1 MDNSNKK
8 IMLIDGNSIISRAFY
23 GIPLLTN
30 KDNEYTNA
38 IYGFMNI
45 FIKLYDDEKPDLIGI
60 AFDLPV
66 KTFRHKMFSEYKG
79 TRKPMPEE
87 LRPQIPALKNLLK
100 TMNIKIFE
108 VPGFEAD
115 DVLGTLSKMADEKGY
130 KCVLVSGDKDMLQLA
145 TKNVQIKI
153 PKTKSGKTI
162 TESYFEADVIE
173 EMGVTPTEFIDVKAL
188 MGDTS
193 DNIPGVPSIGE
204 KTAVKIIKEYHT
216 IENAIENVGNLKP
229 PRASKNLD
237 EFREQAILSKT
248 LATIILDV
256 PITFNEEELSVTN
269 DKIFNEEASKL
280 VMHFSLKKLLTRFK
294 NQSGSFVVSKNSF
307 ASNNLSLDDIPEE
320 FLEKTLPNFNILNMK
335 EEIKTFIDD
344 ILEKNIVSS
353 YSITEIDEFFAISV
367 VTGTNKHAIF
377 TTQNQD
383 ILSKNI
389 ILELTKG
396 YFEGISPKIALNSK
410 KDMTYLAAYNIQINN
425 IEFDTVLSAYLLN
438 SASAD
443 YDYDYISAEF
453 LEEINPSL
461 EDLIGKGKSIKKSK
475 EVDEKTLYN
484 LSFNRADVIFR
495 AKELMLNDL
504 EEKSEKALYN
514 EIELPL
520 ARVLSSMETTGIK
533 VDKNALELY
542 GQNLKECIDLL
553 TNEIYNL
560 AGEEFNIN
568 SPAQLGVILFEK
580 LALGDGKAK
589 KTKSKG
595 IYSTA
600 SDILDKIKH
609 EHPIVGKITQYRTYA
624 KLNST
629 YVEGLLSVID
639 ENTGKIYSTF
649 NQAVTST
656 GRISSTEPNLQ
667 NIPIRLPLGREIRKI
682 FTPTSSDYVF
692 LDGDY
697 SQIELRVL
705 AHMAKDSVLIEA
717 FNKNED
723 IHRLTASHVFG
734 TPFEEVTETE
744 RRNAKAVNFGIVYGI
759 SSFSLADD
767 LEITK
772 KEADLYIKSYFKR
785 YPNIKEYLDNSVNFA
800 KENGYAKT
808 IYGRRRYI
816 PELHGNFMQR
826 GFGERVAMN
835 MPIQGTAADI
845 IKIAMIKVYNRLL
858 KEKIDARI
866 ILQVH
871 DELLLEAHKSV
882 KDFASSILKEE
893 MENAANLSVPLLVDV
908 HEGETW
914 FTCK

>member
-1 MDNSNKK
+1 MEKSRKMDNSKKK
-8 IMLIDGNSIISRAFY
+8 IMLIDGNSIVSRAFY

-45 FIKLYDDEKPDLIGI
+45 FIKLYDEEKPDLIGI

-66 KTFRHKMFSEYKG
+66 KTFRHKLFQDYKG
-79 TRKPMPEE
+79 TRKPMPDE

-100 TMNIKIFE
+100 TMNLKIFE

-115 DVLGTLSKMADEKGY
+115 DVLGTLSKMADSRGY
-130 KCVLVSGDKDMLQLA
+130 HCVLVSGDKDMLQLA
-145 TKNVQIKI
+145 TKNVQVKI
-153 PKTKSGKTI
+153 PKTKGGKTI
-162 TESYFEADVIE
+162 TESYFEDDVIE
-173 EMGVTPTEFIDVKAL
+173 AIGVTPTEFIDVKAL
-188 MGDTS
+188 MGDSS

-204 KTAVKIIKEYHT
+204 KTAVKIISEYKT
-216 IENAIENVGNLKP
+216 IENAIENVANLKP

-248 LATIILDV
+248 LAKIILDV
-256 PITFNEEELSVTN
+256 PLEFNEEELAVTN

-280 VMHFSLKKLLTRFK
+280 VMRFSLKKLLTRF
-294 NQSGSFVVSKNSF
+294 SFVVSKNS
-307 ASNNLSLDDIPEE
+307 SDSSDNLSLNDIPEE
-320 FLEKTLPNFNILNMK
+320 FLEKTLPNFNVLSEKDDMK
-335 EEIKTFIDD
+335 IFVDN
-344 ILEKNIVSS
+344 ILENNILSA
-353 YSITEIDEFFAISV
+353 YSITEIDEFFAITIV
-367 VTGTNKHAIF
+367 IGTTKHAIF
-377 TTQNQD
+377 HLDKSNV
-383 ILSKNI
+383 
-389 ILELTKG
+389 LEMTKP
-396 YFEGISPKIALNSK
+396 YFEGNSPKIALNSK
-410 KDMTYLAAYNIQINN
+410 KDMTYLQRQNITINN
-425 IEFDTVLSAYLLN
+425 IVFDTVLSAYLSN
-438 SASAD
+438 SATSD

-453 LEEINPSL
+453 LEEINLSI
-461 EDLIGKGKSIKKSK
+461 EEIIGKGKNIKKST
-475 EVDEKTLYN
+475 EIDDKTLYN

-495 AKELMLNDL
+495 AKEFMESDL
-504 EEKSEKALYN
+504 KDKDETKLYN

-520 ARVLSSMETTGIK
+520 ARVLSSMEIAGIK
-533 VDKNALELY
+533 IDKSALELY
-542 GQNLKECIDLL
+542 GQNLKECIDIL
-553 TNEIYNL
+553 TNEIHNL
-560 AGEEFNIN
+560 AGEEFNLN

-580 LALGDGKAK
+580 LGLGNGKAK
-589 KTKSKG
+589 KTKSKN

-600 SDILDKIKH
+600 SDVLDKLKND
-609 EHPIVGKITQYRTYA
+609 HPIINKIVEYRTYA

-629 YVEGLLSVID
+629 YVDGLLGVAD
-639 ENTGKIYSTF
+639 ENSSKIHSTF
-649 NQAVTST
+649 NQSVTST

-705 AHMAKDSVLIEA
+705 AHMANDPVLVDA

-723 IHRLTASHVFG
+723 IHRLTASHVFD
-734 TPFEEVTETE
+734 TPFDEVTQTQ

-759 SSFSLADD
+759 SSFSLAED
-767 LEITK
+767 LEISK
-772 KEADLYIKSYFKR
+772 KEADIYIKSYFNR
-785 YPNIKEYLDNSVNFA
+785 YPKIKAYLDNSIIFA

-835 MPIQGTAADI
+835 MPVQGTAADI

-858 KEKIDARI
+858 QEKLDAKI

-871 DELLLEAHKSV
+871 DELLIEAHKSV
-882 KDFASSILKEE
+882 KDVASSIMKEE
-893 MENAANLSVPLLVDV
+893 MENAVKLLVPLEVDV
-908 HEGETW
+908 HEGDTW
-914 FTCK
+914 FSCK